1 MPVAHRNL
9 YATEEQL
16 RPDAAYMEKHGQ
28 AVQPALFIDASMR
41 AIAVSWL
48 VEVACEYGLHQETL
62 FLAIALLDRFLTHS
76 KVPYHLSQ
84 NALAT
89 GNSRCESGYL
99 FAHIISWHAPCR
111 RCRGA
116 TCSWS
121 AWRACSWRP
130 STRKCALMQPPCL
143 LTSS

>member
-1 MPVAHRNL
+1 MNAAHLRRNL

-16 RPDAAYMEKHGQ
+16 RPDPAYLEKHGA

-76 KVPYHLSQ
+76 KARGPSRMCTAATHMLD
-84 NALAT
+84 ALA
-89 GNSRCESGYL
+89 GAIELASAANV
-99 FAHIISWHAPCR
+99 FISYSNID
-111 RCRGA
+111 G
-116 TCSWS
+116 
-121 AWRACSWRP
+121 
-130 STRKCALMQPPCL
+130 Q
-143 LTSS
+143 